1 MTVSQLI
8 DLLWKLPGDTEIYVW
23 LDGER
28 LAIDSVDPVDTG
40 YADINVRPE

>member
-1 MTVSQLI
+1 MTVTELI
-8 DLLWKLPGDTEIYVW
+8 DLLSELPGDTEMYVW